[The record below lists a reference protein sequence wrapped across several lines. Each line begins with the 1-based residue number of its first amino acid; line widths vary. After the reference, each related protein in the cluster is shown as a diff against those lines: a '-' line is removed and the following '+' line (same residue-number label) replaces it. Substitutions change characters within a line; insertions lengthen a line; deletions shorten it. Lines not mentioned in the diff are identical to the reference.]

1 VWRVTAKF
9 KVCLIGATGVGKTSL
24 VSRYVHSVF
33 SDLYRT
39 TIGVKIE
46 TTTLRRDGADVQL
59 VIWDISGEDE
69 FQSVQPAYLA
79 GAAAYLV
86 VIDGTRRHTADTAS
100 ALIDR
105 MRPVYGRV
113 PYVVAVNKADLAS
126 AWEVPPEDIDR
137 FRAGA
142 AAIVRTSARSGAGVA
157 EAFARVVDA
166 IFAGGGP

>member
-1 VWRVTAKF
+1 MTSKF

-24 VSRYVHSVF
+24 VARFVHSVF
-33 SDLYRT
+33 SDVYRT

-46 TTTLRRDGADVQL
+46 AATVRRDAREVQL

-105 MRPVYGRV
+105 LRAVHGRV
-113 PYVVAVNKADLAS
+113 PYVVAINKADLAS
-126 AWEVPPEDIDR
+126 TWELPSEDIER
-137 FRAGA
+137 FHDGA
-142 AAIVRTSARSGAGVA
+142 AAIVRTSARSGAGVV
-157 EAFARVVDA
+157 EAFEHVVDA
-166 IFAGGGP
+166 IAAGGRA

>member
-1 VWRVTAKF
+1 VTTKL

-24 VSRYVHSVF
+24 VSRYVDSVF

-46 TTTLRRDGADVQL
+46 TTTVRRDAGDVQL

-105 MRPVYGRV
+105 MRPVHGRV
-113 PYVVAVNKADLAS
+113 PYVVAVNKADLTS
-126 AWEVPPEDIDR
+126 AWELPPADIDR
-137 FRAGA
+137 FREDA
-142 AAIVRTSARSGAGVA
+142 AAIVQTSARSGAGVA
-157 EAFARVVDA
+157 EAFEHVVDA
-166 IFAGGGP
+166 ILAGGAP